1 MRTANKLGFI
11 SFAAAAL
18 LFSGCG
24 SGGSSNNSTPAVEV
38 PTPTVIT
45 VERGPLLDANVT
57 DAQGH
62 VAVEIGAGEY
72 AFDHNPEYPVT
83 AKGGVIDVNRNGKID
98 AGEVKNELELTAQS
112 GDVVTMATTLAS
124 DGNKTKVLEEQF
136 GLTKEQIETQT
147 PSQSKEIEAFSNTLY
162 EYSVEKGY
170 ANPSDIPSAE
180 LETLVDEY
188 KAKREAYQTD
198 GQTPAEREQVVM
210 DGLSLVTLDDADAL
224 QAQEELG
231 TKLEENRKEHEELFN
246 HSSSSMGQEAG
257 SHLSEAGEHSSEMS
271 EETGSH
277 SSEAGEHS
285 SEMSEETGSHSSEA
299 GEHSSEISEETGS
312 HTSSIGA
319 EMGDFGSHPSEA
331 ETHSSEG
338 QAHSSEMSGETG
350 SHTSSIGAEMG
361 DFGSHSSEAET
372 HSSEAHSSS
381 EMGGDFGSHSSEN
394 DTDNEDNEDNEG
406 HSSSAGTVFNQ
417 NSTMRTT
424 QSISI

>member
-11 SFAAAAL
+11 SFAVAAL

-24 SGGSSNNSTPAVEV
+24 DSGSSSNPAPAVEV

-62 VAVEIGAGEY
+62 IAVEIGAGEY
-72 AFDHNPEYPVT
+72 VFDHNPEYPVT
-83 AKGGVIDVNRNGKID
+83 ATGGVIDVNRNGKID

-124 DGNKTKVLEEQF
+124 DANKTKILQEQF
-136 GLTKEQIETQT
+136 DLTQEQIETQT
-147 PSQSKEIEAFSNTLY
+147 PTQSREIEAFSNTLY
-162 EYSVEKGY
+162 EYSIENGY
-170 ANPSDIPSAE
+170 ENPADIPSDE
-180 LETLVDEY
+180 LETLVDDY
-188 KAKREAYQTD
+188 KVKREAYQTD
-198 GQTPAEREQVVM
+198 KQTPAEREQVVM

-231 TKLEENRKEHEELFN
+231 TKLEENRKEHEEFFN
-246 HSSSSMGQEAG
+246 TSSSSMGQEAG
-257 SHLSEAGEHSSEMS
+257 SH
-271 EETGSH
+271 
-277 SSEAGEHS
+277 
-285 SEMSEETGSHSSEA
+285 
-299 GEHSSEISEETGS
+299 
-312 HTSSIGA
+312 
-319 EMGDFGSHPSEA
+319 
-331 ETHSSEG
+331 SSEG
-338 QAHSSEMSGETG
+338 QAHSSEMGGELS

-372 HSSEAHSSS
+372 HSSEGQAHSS
-381 EMGGDFGSHSSEN
+381 EMGGETGSHSSEVGEHSSEMGGETGSHTSSIGAEMGDFGSHSSEN
-394 DTDNEDNEDNEG
+394 DTDNKDDKG